1 MAPGGKVFQVRVTEV
16 VSVTGCPL
24 RTTPVRTLGVVV
36 PPALPLA
43 KFIGVGVTVNEPVPM
58 RKVVLT
64 VVQLLWLPVSQTV

>member
-1 MAPGGKVFQVRVTEV
+1 MFQVRVTEV

-36 PPALPLA
+36 PPALPLG
-43 KFIGVGVTVNEPVPM
+43 KVIGVGVTVKEPVPM

-64 VVQLLWLPVSQTV
+64 VVQLLWLPVSQTL

>member
-1 MAPGGKVFQVRVTEV
+1 MFQVRVTEV

-24 RTTPVRTLGVVV
+24 STTPVRTLGVVV
-36 PPALPLA
+36 PPALPLG
-43 KFIGVGVTVNEPVPM
+43 KVIGVGVTVNEPVPM